1 MFSKIFSVSINGL
14 SWNKIDVELDVSNGM
29 PAFNIVGLPDAAIQE
44 SKERV
49 RSALKNSGFTFPAT
63 RITVNLAPAD
73 VRKKWPSFD
82 LPIAIGIL
90 CKEHYFIEEYMENSL
105 FVGELALDGKL
116 RSVSA
121 ILPSVIFAKE
131 QGISYVFLPQ
141 ENLEEASLIPGV
153 HLIGVDNLSSIV
165 DILTGARPL
174 PEHTPIDPKV
184 FIEKYKSSVKT
195 TGFEHIIGQ
204 EHAKRALTIAAA
216 GGHNI
221 LMEGPPGS
229 WKTMLAKAFAT
240 ILPDMDFSE
249 IVDVSKI
256 YSVAWLLS
264 KDHPL
269 IFTRPFRKV
278 HHTAS
283 GVSIIGGGR
292 ESRPGEISLAH
303 KGVLFLDEFLEFPG
317 KLLEMLRQPLEDGEI
332 SINRVNASYNY
343 PAKFILIG
351 ALNPCPCGFLWD
363 KEKQCICSESQIERY
378 RSKLSGPILDRIDL
392 FIRVPRIKIEDFSEH
407 KKKTK
412 TSRELK
418 EQIEQARIFGK
429 TRFKG
434 TKKTYNAEMGN
445 EDVEKYCI
453 LAKEEDDFI
462 KNAMERL
469 NLSTRIYF
477 RILKL
482 ARTIADLEGSEHIK
496 LPHLAEALSYRKI

>member
-1 MFSKIFSVSINGL
+1 MFSKVFSVSVNGL
-14 SWNKIDVELDVSNGM
+14 SGNKIDVELDVSNGM

-49 RSALKNSGFTFPAT
+49 RSALKNSGFSFPST

-73 VRKKWPSFD
+73 IRKKGPSFD

-90 CKEHYFIEEYMENSL
+90 CREQDFLEEYMENSL

-116 RSVSA
+116 RSVNA

-131 QGISYVFLPQ
+131 QGMKYIFLPQ

-153 HLIGVDNLSSIV
+153 HLIGVTDLASLIRILSGL
-165 DILTGARPL
+165 DPL
-174 PEHTPIDPKV
+174 PTHVPIDPKV
-184 FIEKYKSSVKT
+184 YIEKYKSSVKI

-204 EHAKRALTIAAA
+204 EHAKRALVIAAA

-229 WKTMLAKAFAT
+229 GKTMLAKAFAT

-256 YSVAWLLS
+256 YSVAGLLS

-269 IFTRPFRKV
+269 VFARPFRKV

-283 GVSIIGGGR
+283 DISIIGGGR
-292 ESRPGEISLAH
+292 DSRPGEISLAH
-303 KGVLFLDEFLEFPG
+303 KGVLFLDEFLEFDG

-332 SINRVNASYNY
+332 SINRVNASYTY
-343 PAKFILIG
+343 PAKFVLIG
-351 ALNPCPCGFLWD
+351 ALNPCPCGFLGD
-363 KEKQCICSESQIERY
+363 KEKPCICSEGQIERY

-392 FIRVPRIKIEDFSEH
+392 FIRVPRIKAEDFSEH
-407 KKKTK
+407 KKTPK
-412 TSRELK
+412 TSAELK
-418 EQIEQARIFGK
+418 DQVEKARAFGK
-429 TRFKG
+429 KRFAG

-453 LAKEEDDFI
+453 LAKEEDVFI
-462 KNAMERL
+462 KNAIERL

-482 ARTIADLEGSEHIK
+482 ARTIADLEGSPDIK